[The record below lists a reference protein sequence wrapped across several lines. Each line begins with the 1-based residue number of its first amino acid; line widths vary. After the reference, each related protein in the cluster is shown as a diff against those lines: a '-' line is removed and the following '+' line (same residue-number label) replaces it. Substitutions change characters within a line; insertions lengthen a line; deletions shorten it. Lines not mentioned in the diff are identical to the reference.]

1 MANNALDQVG
11 AEAKQS
17 DSCNSALAALA
28 KDSTNQELVKSVL
41 QTCNNNARVPD
52 GFPSGK
58 DLIQS
63 QPAPEKAIDKAH
75 VQSLVNTLDK
85 AINSRFFGTA
95 TPDGKTIERTLN
107 SASKAERDEIQKIYQ
122 EQKHKPLLES
132 LGNVY
137 GTASSDYHKFKGL
150 VLKDDSKASADAIAI
165 HMKLMEIDKQSFEI
179 AKNNK
184 GVDTGFF
191 NNAIDNDEF
200 SAGTGGAIDALSSLA
215 GSAARN
221 SLNKELSNMINK
233 LDPNEIRE
241 LRQEHLRIYRRD
253 IADMAENT
261 HGISDQAK
269 KAFGKAGIQ

>member
-11 AEAKQS
+11 TQAKPS

-41 QTCNNNARVPD
+41 QACNNNARVPD
-52 GFPSGK
+52 AFPSAK
-58 DLIQS
+58 DLIQNQS
-63 QPAPEKAIDKAH
+63 APEKSVDKAH
-75 VQSLVNTLDK
+75 VQALVNTLDK
-85 AINSRFFGTA
+85 AINSRFWGSA

-107 SASKAERDEIQKIYQ
+107 SASKAERDEIQKTYLD
-122 EQKHKPLLES
+122 QKHKAILES

-150 VLKDDSKASADAIAI
+150 LLKDDSKASADAVAI
-165 HMKLMEIDKQSFEI
+165 HTKLMEIDKQSFEI

-200 SAGTGGAIDALSSLA
+200 SAGTGGAIDALGVLA

-233 LDPNEIRE
+233 LDANEINE
-241 LRQEHLRIYRRD
+241 LKQEHLRIYRRD
-253 IADMAENT
+253 LADMAENT